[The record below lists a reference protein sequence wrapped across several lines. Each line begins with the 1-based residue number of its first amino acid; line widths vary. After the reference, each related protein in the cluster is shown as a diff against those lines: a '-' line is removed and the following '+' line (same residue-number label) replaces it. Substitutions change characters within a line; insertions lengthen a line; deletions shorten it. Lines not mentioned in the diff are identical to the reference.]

1 MVMLF
6 KIKSFLLIIG
16 VIASIVTLNSTIE
29 VIQAQIADPDLKHV
43 LDQAK
48 SLAFNVMND
57 ENKDKVFSAPST
69 IKELWDICNRQAENN
84 PKVSNPEQFCFNIM
98 TEKCQ
103 KNSLTLAECYATN
116 FISIKAEHIDIAIL
130 NSAIAKMNAHT

>member
-1 MVMLF
+1 MLF
-6 KIKSFLLIIG
+6 KIKSFLLVLSIIIST
-16 VIASIVTLNSTIE
+16 VILNCKIE
-29 VIQAQIADPDLKHV
+29 VIQAQIADPELKHI
-43 LDQAK
+43 LDKAK

-57 ENKDKVFSAPST
+57 ENKDKVFSAPSNT
-69 IKELWDICNRQAENN
+69 KELWDICNRQAENN

-116 FISIKAEHIDIAIL
+116 FVSIKAEHIDIAIL
-130 NSAIAKMNAHT
+130 TSAIAKIKAHT